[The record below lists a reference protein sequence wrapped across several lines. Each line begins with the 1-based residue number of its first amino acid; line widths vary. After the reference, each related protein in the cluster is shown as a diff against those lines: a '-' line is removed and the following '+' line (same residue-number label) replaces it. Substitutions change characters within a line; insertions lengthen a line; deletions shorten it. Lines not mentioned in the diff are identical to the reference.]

1 MQLKLRHTINREIM
15 IYPGYVFEPS
25 IKYRVFHYGLPFGV
39 GNWSFDKAKWREI
52 DIVNKCW
59 AKFPEPPDPSSLNR
73 DDEKSLQQ
81 NLLSIEC
88 IKTLND
94 ALDQHHER
102 MGCNRDSSL
111 STSKGNTKEESVI
124 SKKFDVKGKHML
136 ENDSDEFASVHND
149 KMGIPSSFRFWVLF
163 FCVFSGLG
171 FLVVIF
177 WVHSGHK
184 RKGMKMKHHR
194 VRRRSLYT

>member
-59 AKFPEPPDPSSLNR
+59 AN
-73 DDEKSLQQ
+73 EKSLQQ